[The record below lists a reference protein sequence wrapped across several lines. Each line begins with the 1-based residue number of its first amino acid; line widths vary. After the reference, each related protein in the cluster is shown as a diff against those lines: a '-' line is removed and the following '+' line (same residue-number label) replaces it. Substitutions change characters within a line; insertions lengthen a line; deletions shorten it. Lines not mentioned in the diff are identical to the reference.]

1 MRVHVDP
8 DLCIGCGICEGNAPD
23 VFSLAASAIAE
34 VIMDP
39 VQPDF
44 EEDARSAA
52 EDCPEGAIVIEN
64 GEDSETPTPPA
75 ADSADDAEEF
85 TNESDL
91 ERKFEMKA
99 TVDQDLCI
107 GCGICEGVV
116 PRFSASRVNLTLK
129 FCWTPSLKNSR
140 TPSAKPQK
148 NALNPQS
155 RSSNQRLLTK

>member
-64 GEDSETPTPPA
+64 GEDSETPTPPV

-85 TNESDL
+85 TNENDL

-116 PRFSASRVNLTLK
+116 PEVFSLQSEPYAEVLLDPIPEEFQDAVREASEE
-129 FCWTPSLKNSR
+129 CPE
-140 TPSAKPQK
+140 SAI
-148 NALNPQS
+148 S
-155 RSSNQRLLTK
+155 IE